1 MPTSEFRRYGQE
13 LDPYIDDRVLS
24 DILTG
29 WPEIVK
35 GLVTKLAAHPPQL
48 ARDLFGRTDVIRR
61 EDLRGQPALAELW
74 LLGARARGTLTAMGA
89 FHDIRKLR
97 LANGGV
103 LDAALLDE
111 LWPDGCSSEDLRTL
125 LPAAAEASLAEWL
138 IGPISQALD
147 RDSGDSRVALAKALE
162 PYPEIRGLLPADLRR
177 SADGLS
183 KVGAV
188 LKDARARVAGRDT
201 KVFKELYYLYQHGDK
216 QAKGHLRKRI
226 PGLLCEAERLDLAL
240 GGCPE
245 PVWRAFRGEVRDR
258 LTPLRADPELAAR
271 VFLAMWYLEERG
283 DGAAAQCLT
292 DDLGQVLRWS
302 GSQRRALRRALGRDT
317 DAFDQW
323 WEANRGGALVKIRGL
338 LRTRKDG
345 GRP

>member
-1 MPTSEFRRYGQE
+1 
-13 LDPYIDDRVLS
+13 
-24 DILTG
+24 
-29 WPEIVK
+29 
-35 GLVTKLAAHPPQL
+35 
-48 ARDLFGRTDVIRR
+48 
-61 EDLRGQPALAELW
+61 
-74 LLGARARGTLTAMGA
+74 
-89 FHDIRKLR
+89 
-97 LANGGV
+97 
-103 LDAALLDE
+103 
-111 LWPDGCSSEDLRTL
+111 
-125 LPAAAEASLAEWL
+125 
-138 IGPISQALD
+138 
-147 RDSGDSRVALAKALE
+147 VALAKALE